1 MSSPQ
6 ITSNQG
12 SMAAFLLTALMT
24 LVLATQ
30 VHAADGGTRERAFV
44 RALEQFDAAKSQEE
58 YRESAR
64 TLEAILTDGFR
75 NGAVYY
81 NLGNAYYRAG
91 DYGKAILNYRK
102 AKPYRPR
109 DPYLAANLQ
118 QALAAAPGR
127 LTESPRPWWI
137 HVLFWTD
144 WLSFPAKVRLSMIGF
159 SLAAVV
165 ATTGF
170 WFHLPRLQWLTI
182 ALLVAATATS
192 VDTVLCRADVTDSR
206 RAVITG
212 ETIARK
218 GIGNSYEPAFDQ
230 PLRDGAEFTVLS
242 ETTDWTFGHF
252 ESVGDGWV
260 RNEFVAR

>member
-1 MSSPQ
+1 
-6 ITSNQG
+6 
-12 SMAAFLLTALMT
+12 MAAFLLT
-24 LVLATQ
+24 VIGLAQSTN
-30 VHAADGGTRERAFV
+30 VDAADGGTRERAFV
-44 RALEQFDAAKSQEE
+44 RALEQFDAAKSPGE

-64 TLEAILTDGFR
+64 TLESILADGFR

-91 DYGKAILNYRK
+91 DYGRAILNYRK

-127 LTESPRPWWI
+127 LTESARPWWT

-144 WLSFPAKVRLSMIGF
+144 WLSFPAKVRVSVAGF
-159 SLAAVV
+159 TLAAMV
-165 ATTGF
+165 ATAAC
-170 WFHLPRLQWLTI
+170 WFRVVRLQWLTTV
-182 ALLVAATATS
+182 LLLSATATS
-192 VDTVLCRADVTDSR
+192 IDTILCRAEVTNSR
-206 RAVITG
+206 RAIITG
-212 ETIARK
+212 EVTARK
-218 GIGNSYEPAFDQ
+218 GIGDSYEPAFDQ

-242 ETTDWTFGHF
+242 ETADWTFGHF